1 MIGGF
6 ILGGGGGGLSQVIV
20 RGIGPSLTGFG
31 VTDALADPLLELH
44 NGNGDLIDSNDNWM
58 DNPAEAEI
66 EATMDPADPHN
77 LHDTADKPVWERIDI
92 ATAGN
97 DCDECVRALRE
108 PLMKIDGVKEVIA
121 DPKTENVWVT
131 FDARK
136 THAPELHDAILRSG
150 YKPAPTAE

>member
-1 MIGGF
+1 MSKSGATG
-6 ILGGGGGGLSQVIV
+6 V
-20 RGIGPSLTGFG
+20 GPCPRNSIKLRSRMPVFTRPGR
-31 VTDALADPLLELH
+31 
-44 NGNGDLIDSNDNWM
+44 
-58 DNPAEAEI
+58 AEARTES
-66 EATMDPADPHN
+66 MDPADPHN

-92 ATAGN
+92 ATEGN

-150 YKPAPTAE
+150 YKPAPMAE